1 METRANFVLIGAFT
15 LAVIA
20 GIFALAFWFTKAGDV
35 TSRRNYEVRFN
46 GSVSGLSRGGL
57 VLFNGLHVGEVTD
70 VDFVADDPSRVVATI
85 QVQSRVPIKVDTKAR
100 LELQGLTGAAALAL
114 TGGSPSAAPLT
125 GENGKPPV
133 IVAEPSQI
141 QNLLENVQNIAAK
154 ADAAVERIDNF
165 LNQNSAAIQDTVQNV
180 DKFSKALA
188 DNSDG
193 LGSAMSGIADLG
205 KKIGPLANRLQ
216 VLTDDAD
223 KLLGAVDADKVR
235 HAVDNVSGFTEGL
248 ADSRDQVKSLLADSA
263 SAAHK
268 LNDLSSRIDGAL
280 ADIDGVVKAVD
291 PHKIASLVDGAGA
304 LGDTL
309 KENRGNIDRMVKDAS
324 ELVAKLDDSADKID
338 GVMTTVQSF
347 LGSPDVKGP
356 LGNIGEAAKSV
367 KTFADDLDIRAKEI
381 SIGIQK
387 FTNSGLREY
396 EGLAIDGRRTVNDL
410 DRLLRSL
417 QKDPSQVIFG
427 AKPSLPEVNGGR

>member
-20 GIFALAFWFTKAGDV
+20 GIFALAFWFTKAGDA
-35 TSRRNYEVRFN
+35 TARRSYEVHFN

-57 VLFNGLHVGEVTD
+57 VLFNGLHVGEVSE

-125 GENGKPPV
+125 GQNGKLPT

-165 LNQNSAAIQDTVQNV
+165 LNQNSGAIQDTVQNV

-193 LGSAMSGIADLG
+193 LGTAMAGIADLG
-205 KKIGPLANRLQ
+205 KKIGPLASRLQ
-216 VLTDDAD
+216 VLSDDAD

-235 HAVDNVSGFTEGL
+235 HAVDNVSSFTDGL
-248 ADSRDQVKSLLADSA
+248 ADSRDQVKSLLADTA

-291 PHKIASLVDGAGA
+291 THKIASLMDGAGA
-304 LGDTL
+304 LGETL
-309 KENRGNIDRMVKDAS
+309 KENRGNIDRMVKDAA
-324 ELVAKLDDSADKID
+324 ELVAKLNDSADKID
-338 GVMTTVQSF
+338 GVMKTVQAF

-356 LGNIGEAAKSV
+356 LGSIGDAAKSV
-367 KTFADDLDIRAKEI
+367 KTFADDLDLRAKEI
-381 SIGIQK
+381 SVGLQK

-396 EGLAIDGRRTVNDL
+396 EALAIDGRRTVNDL

-417 QKDPSQVIFG
+417 TKDPSQVIFG
-427 AKPSLPEVNGGR
+427 AKPSLPETNGAR